1 MKSAKKGKRSKRM
14 RKHSAHAIKLVTE
27 SAARL
32 APESAAGATTDS
44 PDLYS
49 STLEQLNRILVTMLS
64 PEWDAAL
71 QEVSPTER
79 QAALRALLRVQHA
92 RLVLG
97 NAILQ
102 EIADDLKE
110 NEASLVA
117 GKEAVQSA
125 LDRLE
130 SVSKVLTAVS
140 GLIDVVARVVT
151 LL

>member
-1 MKSAKKGKRSKRM
+1 MQRKRSKRM
-14 RKHSAHAIKLVTE
+14 TKHAAKHAIKLVTE

-32 APESAAGATTDS
+32 ALPSATGATRDS
-44 PDLYS
+44 FDLYS
-49 STLEQLNRILVTMLS
+49 STLEQLNQILVTMLS

-71 QEVSPTER
+71 QEVSPSER
-79 QAALRALLRVQHA
+79 QAALRSMLRVQHA

-102 EIADDLKE
+102 EIAEDLKE

-117 GKEAVQSA
+117 GKKAVQSA

-130 SVSKVLTAVS
+130 SVSNVLTAVS
-140 GLIDVVARVVT
+140 GLIDVVGRIVT

>member
-1 MKSAKKGKRSKRM
+1 MRRKRSKRM
-14 RKHSAHAIKLVTE
+14 TKHAAKHSIKLVTD

-32 APESAAGATTDS
+32 APESAPGATRDS
-44 PDLYS
+44 SDLYS

-79 QAALRALLRVQHA
+79 QAALRELLRVQHA

-102 EIADDLKE
+102 EIAEDLKE
-110 NEASLVA
+110 NEASIVA
-117 GKEAVQSA
+117 GQEAVQSA

-130 SVSKVLTAVS
+130 SVSKVLTAVG
-140 GLIDVVARVVT
+140 GLIDVVARIVT
-151 LL
+151 FL